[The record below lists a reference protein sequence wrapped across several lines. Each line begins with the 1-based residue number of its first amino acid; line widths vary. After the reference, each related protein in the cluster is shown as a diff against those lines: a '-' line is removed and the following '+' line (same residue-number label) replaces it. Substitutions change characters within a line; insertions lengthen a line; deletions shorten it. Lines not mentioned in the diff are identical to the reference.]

1 MKKWLL
7 LGLAASSLLHAD
19 FIAKDYSSLKG
30 TPGFSDEALNLHF
43 NLYQGYV
50 KNSNLIL
57 KELDSLEDKH
67 LSPKYSELKRRF
79 GWEFDGMRL
88 HEYYFE
94 NMGGKE
100 ALSTQSLLYKQLVED
115 FGSYDKWREDFIA
128 TGSMRGIGW
137 AILYFDPL
145 SKRLFNIW
153 INEHDLGHLAG
164 GKPLLIMDVF
174 EHAYLPDYR
183 LERAK
188 YIEAFFMTIRWSV
201 VESRLALS

>member
-1 MKKWLL
+1 MKKWLF
-7 LGLAASSLLHAD
+7 LGLAASSLIHAD
-19 FIAKDYSSLKG
+19 FVAKDYSFLKG

-43 NLYQGYV
+43 TLYQGYV

-57 KELDSLEDKH
+57 KELDTLQNNRQ
-67 LSPKYSELKRRF
+67 SPEYSELKRRF

-94 NMGGKE
+94 NMGGKDP
-100 ALSTQSLLYKQLVED
+100 LSTESPLYKQIVQD

-128 TGSMRGIGW
+128 TGSMLGIGW
-137 AILYFDPL
+137 AILYLDPI
-145 SKRLFNIW
+145 SKRLFNVW

-174 EHAYLPDYR
+174 EHAYIPDYQ
-183 LERAK
+183 LQRAK
-188 YIEAFFMTIRWSV
+188 YIEAFFMTVRWPV
-201 VESRLALS
+201 VESRFGLL